1 MENFCLGSLMSR
13 SPRYGV
19 FATVTLFLGALL
31 VSSGASATS
40 LSPGPPLHR
49 IMDCYSDPSGVLQ
62 YVTALE
68 LTSSS
73 TYVLA
78 PYRKGNGLIGKLS
91 RGGDRINGP
100 TVTFLTGAYGRRYLG
115 HWSLRHMQNGSVV
128 ASNLALLTSALR
140 PTYISCYP
148 H

>member
-1 MENFCLGSLMSR
+1 MST
-13 SPRYGV
+13 PKRYGV
-19 FATVTLFLGALL
+19 VAILTLFLGALF
-31 VSSGASATS
+31 VNTGASATS

-49 IMDCYSDPSGVLQ
+49 IMDCYSDPSGTLQ

-91 RGGDRINGP
+91 RGSDRINGP
-100 TVTFLTGAYGRRYLG
+100 TVTFLTGAYGHKYLG
-115 HWSLRHMQNGSVV
+115 HWSLRHTQNGYVV
-128 ASNLALLTSALR
+128 ASNLALLTNAHR

>member
-1 MENFCLGSLMSR
+1 
-13 SPRYGV
+13 
-19 FATVTLFLGALL
+19 
-31 VSSGASATS
+31 VSSGASATT
-40 LSPGPPLHR
+40 LSPSPPLHR
-49 IMDCYSDPSGVLQ
+49 IMDCYSDAGGVLH

-78 PYRKGNGLIGKLS
+78 PYRKGNGLVGKLA
-91 RGGDRINGP
+91 RGSDRITGS
-100 TVTFLTGAYGRRYLG
+100 TVTFLTGAYGHTYLG
-115 HWSLRHMQNGSVV
+115 LWSLRHAQYGYVV
-128 ASNLALLTSALR
+128 ASNLALLTSAHR

>member
-1 MENFCLGSLMSR
+1 MSR
-13 SPRYGV
+13 PSRYGV
-19 FATVTLFLGALL
+19 VATVTFLLGALL

-40 LSPGPPLHR
+40 PSSGPPLHR

-78 PYRKGNGLIGKLS
+78 PSRKGNGLIGKLS
-91 RGGDRINGP
+91 RGSDRINGP
-100 TVTFLTGAYGRRYLG
+100 TVTFLTGAYGRKYLG
-115 HWSLRHMQNGSVV
+115 HWSLRHTQNGYVV
-128 ASNLALLTSALR
+128 ASNLALLTSAHQ